1 MMQKTKIAT
10 QMRTISQM
18 IADEADAL
26 SDNVNKVEISASIN
40 PDGPAQIEF
49 SLYGWEDEDGTYKRM
64 NAQKQINKRTE
75 VLGTHD

>member
-49 SLYGWEDEDGTYKRM
+49 SLYGWEDEDETYKRM
-64 NAQKQINKRTE
+64 KVSTIIR
-75 VLGTHD
+75 